1 MDVAHDQLTPGS
13 QISIDV
19 EPNLRR
25 ELAKLAHGRPLVI
38 DYFATR
44 RCSIVIGDLTA
55 RFRRQ
60 PPGERYIELASVN
73 AVRIFLEER
82 LITLLTDAGLSLR
95 LAGPSFARRPVP
107 WLDRPERWIEFL
119 EQPGVSRKPRRGVRD
134 SR

>member
-1 MDVAHDQLTPGS
+1 MLTMHGRCPYQVTPRS
-13 QISIDV
+13 QISIGV

-25 ELAKLAHGRPLVI
+25 ELAKLADGRPLVV

-60 PPGERYIELASVN
+60 LPDERYIELASVDE
-73 AVRIFLEER
+73 VRIFLEER
-82 LITLLTDAGLSLR
+82 LITVLTDGGLSVR
-95 LAGPSFARRPVP
+95 LGGPPFARHPVP

-119 EQPGVSRKPRRGVRD
+119 EQPGVMAGKR
-134 SR
+134 